1 MAQQLCLVSYTCW
14 VAELSSL
21 EFLSP
26 EFSSQEFSFDGL
38 VFENM

>member
-1 MAQQLCLVSYTCW
+1 MAQQLCLVSYTKCW

-21 EFLSP
+21 KFLFP
-26 EFSSQEFSFDGL
+26 EFSFDGL